1 MAGKKSS
8 STKSAAAAPA
18 AASKSST
25 GASSRKSSKK
35 KTTVQ
40 QSAAETTETTQQVAA
55 APTTTTQTAAAET
68 ETTTTPQ
75 QDQFFTVLNNLRTR
89 LSTLEKESREVRSG
103 LKSLETEYKRKSRQ
117 LEASQNKKFAKT
129 QRVRK
134 TSENRVVSG
143 IARPTQI
150 SSELAQFLNC
160 DPSKPLARTEAIKGI
175 TAYIKANNL
184 ENPEYRRQII
194 PDVALGKL
202 LNWETAK
209 NEVEALSYFNIQK
222 FLKHH
227 FPNQHGETPVVA
239 ETKKTSSKSK
249 TK

>member
-8 STKSAAAAPA
+8 STKSSAAPV
-18 AASKSST
+18 AASKSSS

-35 KTTVQ
+35 QTTVQ
-40 QSAAETTETTQQVAA
+40 QSAPETSTTETTQQVAV
-55 APTTTTQTAAAET
+55 APTTTTQTAAGT
-68 ETTTTPQ
+68 ETTSTPQ

>member
-8 STKSAAAAPA
+8 STKSAAAPA

-35 KTTVQ
+35 QTTVQ

-55 APTTTTQTAAAET
+55 APTTTTQTAAGT

>member
-1 MAGKKSS
+1 MPAKKSS
-8 STKSAAAAPA
+8 TTKSAANSVAATPA
-18 AASKSST
+18 PKST
-25 GASSRKSSKK
+25 GGSSRKSTKK
-35 KTTVQ
+35 
-40 QSAAETTETTQQVAA
+40 QSTQKNVAAETTPQQEVAA
-55 APTTTTQTAAAET
+55 PAPTTEPTTQTAAG
-68 ETTTTPQ
+68 TTTAVQ
-75 QDQFFTVLNNLRTR
+75 QDNFFNILNGLRTR
-89 LSTLEKESREVRSG
+89 LVSLEKESREVRSG

-117 LEASQNKKFAKT
+117 LEASQNKKYAKT

-150 SSELAQFLNC
+150 SSELAKFLNC

-194 PDVALGKL
+194 PDVKLGKL

-209 NEVEALSYFNIQK
+209 KEVDALSYFNIQK

-227 FPNQHGETPVVA
+227 FPNQHGEAPVD
-239 ETKKTSSKSK
+239 TKKTSSKSK
-249 TK
+249 TN

>member
-8 STKSAAAAPA
+8 STKSAAPV

-25 GASSRKSSKK
+25 GTSSRKSSSKK
-35 KTTVQ
+35 QSVQ
-40 QSAAETTETTQQVAA
+40 QSAAETTTTETTTQQVAA
-55 APTTTTQTAAAET
+55 ATT
-68 ETTTTPQ
+68 ETTTAQSAGAETTTQ